1 MEALIAAAVGY
12 LVKAAKENKELT
24 NFSNDLLGATVDW
37 IRPLFLKDD
46 GKTEKDQLT
55 DFKAKPDSKANQA
68 AIGAKIEE
76 KAAAEPN
83 WANELHKRVAQLQS
97 EGVPPAPT
105 QIIQNNI
112 YGDNFGGD
120 QVQGDKF
127 GN

>member
-12 LVKAAKENKELT
+12 LVKAAKENRELT

-55 DFKAKPDSKANQA
+55 DFKANPDSKANQA

-83 WANELHKRVAQLQS
+83 WANELHKRVTELQS
-97 EGVPPAPT
+97 NGVEPAPT
-105 QIIQNNI
+105 VQQIH
-112 YGDNFGGD
+112 YGSGDNVGR
-120 QVQGDKF
+120 DKIV
-127 GN
+127 GK